1 MLYNRVLD
9 FVVNSWENLKND
21 IDNRELLKTV
31 DSACTGNVSRESL
44 HKIFQKK
51 GSVIAWSMT
60 VKRKILD
67 VVSEI

>member
-9 FVVNSWENLKND
+9 FLVNSWENLKND
-21 IDNRELLKTV
+21 IDNRVLLKTV
-31 DSACTGNVSRESL
+31 DSACTGNVGGESL
-44 HKIFQKK
+44 CTIFQKK